1 MPALNTSRN
10 ASVPLLSPASLF
22 INTRAARRAQAT
34 AACFFLLCST
44 LCICQP
50 PTRSVLC
57 QDGNANFSATF
68 RTGVAVHIGATHRGD
83 GTTLATRSC
92 AANLTWEKGELAVA
106 ADASQV
112 DLDAFG
118 ADLGDGVP
126 VAAFQI
132 KKTDADC
139 CMEYRIYSLEKPP
152 RLLRTIQGGE
162 FFSASDMDLDGSI
175 EIWTHDAAAVD
186 GFEKLSLSKLS
197 APTVVFRWAHGQL
210 RDASAEFQPY
220 FDREIAKTRAE
231 IPLRDLENFKNS
243 DGKLASSPPP
253 ESADELHRLRMAKIK
268 VLEIVWAYLYS
279 GRDQEAWR
287 SLAEMWPREDTHRI
301 RVALMN
307 AREMGAHGQADV
319 TSAGPMR
326 EKRKHA
332 HIFDAVSRSET
343 THKLEVVPPQAILLE
358 RPPVPESQQGTPE
371 TDVLLDLV
379 IDAAGKVRSVELSGK
394 GKVASPAWIESAL
407 TWKFIP
413 ALKGDRP
420 VASRLR
426 IAVSPKQ

>member
-1 MPALNTSRN
+1 MAALNASRD
-10 ASVPLLSPASLF
+10 ASVPLLSSASL
-22 INTRAARRAQAT
+22 IIKTPPSRRAQAT
-34 AACFFLLCST
+34 AACFFLLGST

-68 RTGVAVHIGATHRGD
+68 PTGVSVHIGAAHRGD

-92 AANLTWEKGELAVA
+92 AANLSWEKEELAVA

-132 KKTDADC
+132 KKSDADC

-152 RLLRTIQGGE
+152 RLLRTIKGGE
-162 FFSASDMDLDGSI
+162 FFSASDADLDGSI
-175 EIWTHDAAAVD
+175 EIWTHDAETVD
-186 GFEKLSLSKLS
+186 GFEKLSLSELP
-197 APTVVFRWAHGQL
+197 APTVVFRLAHGQL
-210 RDASAEFQPY
+210 RDVSAEFQPY

-231 IPLRDLENFKNS
+231 IPLRDLEGFKNS
-243 DGKLASSPPP
+243 DGKLAAGPTP
-253 ESADELHRLRMAKIK
+253 ESADKLHRLRIAKIK

-279 GRDQEAWR
+279 GREQEAWL

-319 TSAGPMR
+319 TSAGPKR
-326 EKRKHA
+326 EKKKHA
-332 HIFDAVSRSET
+332 HVFDAVSRSET
-343 THKLEVVPPQAILLE
+343 THKLEVVPPKAILLE
-358 RPPVPESQQGTPE
+358 RPPVPESQRGAPE

-379 IDAAGKVRSVELSGK
+379 IDAAGKVRSVEPSEK
-394 GKVASPAWIESAL
+394 GKVSSPAWIESAL

-413 ALKGDRP
+413 ALKDGRP

-426 IAVSPKQ
+426 IAVSAKQ

>member
-1 MPALNTSRN
+1 MPALNASRH
-10 ASVPLLSPASLF
+10 ASVPRLPSASL
-22 INTRAARRAQAT
+22 IMKTRSSCRAQAT
-34 AACFFLLCST
+34 AACFFLLGST

-57 QDGNANFSATF
+57 RDGNANFSATF
-68 RTGVAVHIGATHRGD
+68 RTGVAVHIGAAHRGD
-83 GTTLATRSC
+83 GATLATRSC
-92 AANLTWEKGELAVA
+92 AANLSWEKGELTVA

-126 VAAFQI
+126 VAAFQVR
-132 KKTDADC
+132 KSDADC
-139 CMEYRIYSLEKPP
+139 CVEYRIYSLEKPP
-152 RLLRTIQGGE
+152 RLLRTIKGGE
-162 FFSASDMDLDGSI
+162 FFSASDMDLGGSI
-175 EIWTHDAAAVD
+175 EIWTNDAAAVD
-186 GFEKLSLSKLS
+186 GFEKLSLSELS
-197 APTVVFRWAHGQL
+197 APTVVFRLAHGQL

-220 FDREIAKTRAE
+220 FDREIAKTRAG
-231 IPLRDLENFKNS
+231 IPLRDLEDFKNS
-243 DGKLASSPPP
+243 DGKLASSPTPG
-253 ESADELHRLRMAKIK
+253 SADELHRLRMVKIK

-307 AREMGAHGQADV
+307 TREMGAHGQADV

-343 THKLEVVPPQAILLE
+343 THKLEVIPPKAILLE

-379 IDAAGKVRSVELSGK
+379 IDAAGKVRSVELSEK
-394 GKVASPAWIESAL
+394 GKLPSPAWIESAL

-413 ALKGDRP
+413 ALKDGRP